1 MNAANEIKP
10 VIPSPTGEL
19 TLGQQAEAARYL
31 ATPEGQAELARV
43 TMPELSA
50 WKWERDA
57 LESRHQLE
65 AVNEQCAQTDRDLDE
80 LLASMGLTLS

>member
-1 MNAANEIKP
+1 MNAANEIKL
-10 VIPSPTGEL
+10 ITPSVTGEL
-19 TLGQQAEAARYL
+19 TLGQQAEANRYL

-57 LESRHQLE
+57 LEARHQLE
-65 AVNEQCAQTDRDLDE
+65 TINERCAQTDRELEE
-80 LLASMGLTLS
+80 LLASMGLTLD

>member
-1 MNAANEIKP
+1 MDAANEIK
-10 VIPSPTGEL
+10 IINPSETGEL

-31 ATPEGQAELARV
+31 ATPEGQAELAQV

-65 AVNEQCAQTDRDLDE
+65 AVNERIAQTDRDLEE
-80 LLASMGLTLS
+80 LLASMGMSLG